1 MNNIGN
7 YTAIYGN
14 MIYTVNDVD
23 YVVNDERRVF
33 YTKNNEGKYKKMVLS
48 LPSKGTVVIRN
59 GEGVSMRVDKDIK
72 LPEIVEKTTV
82 KKVVNNDDSDEVGA
96 FVAGTVVGAILF

>member
-1 MNNIGN
+1 MSNIGN

-23 YVVNDERRVF
+23 YVVTNERRVF
-33 YTKNNEGKYKKMVLS
+33 YTKNNEGNYKKLALS

-82 KKVVNNDDSDEVGA
+82 KKVVNDNDSDEVGA